1 MSGALE
7 EAMAHHRAGRLEAAE
22 ISYRRARAA
31 APRNAL
37 LAGLLGD
44 VLQALGKDTDAETAY
59 RDAVRL
65 DPRLAVVHM
74 NLGLVL
80 RRQRRLDEALAAF
93 EAAAHRDRSLPEVQ
107 LNLGLVLY
115 ELGRPDAA
123 IAAYRTALALRPDYA
138 EAYLNLGSAL
148 HRQARYDPAK
158 AAYQAALKIR
168 SDYAEA
174 HYSLGVT
181 LFDEGDLDAAVA
193 AYRRALA
200 VAPDHEGCRNNLAF
214 VLQVLG
220 RGAEA
225 VELYRR
231 GIAAGPNP
239 ETAARYLSLNS
250 LYDPNTDLD
259 ARYRDQRKAEDK
271 FARPFYAAVR
281 HENGTDPLRRLRIG
295 YLTSDFRDH
304 PVGRNVAPLLGSRDR
319 AGFEVI
325 AYADIPAPDWM
336 TARFQTMV
344 DTWCPISGLSDE
356 EVAAKIRA
364 DRIDILVVLAAHF
377 DRNRP
382 LVCAYRPAPIQ
393 ISFHDLLTTGL
404 EVVDYF
410 IADRAVLPKRPRER
424 FTERA
429 IRLPS
434 IYVHAPLADVPV
446 TAPPSAAA
454 GPVTFGSFNNPA
466 KVNDQV
472 LELWAKVLEAV
483 PGSRLLLKFRNWYL
497 VRSLQER
504 ISATLC
510 GLGIQQSRIQF
521 DGAPDPTAGHLARY
535 GRVDVALDT
544 FPFSGSTTTFEALW
558 MGVPVVTLA
567 GDTVASRWSS
577 SMLRVLGLDAL
588 VADTTAGYIA
598 AATALARD
606 SERLA
611 ALRSTLRERICRS
624 PLVNGPL
631 RARQIERVYRAV
643 WRRWCMP
650 AGGKI

>member
-1 MSGALE
+1 MSALE

-37 LAGLLGD
+37 VAGLLGD
-44 VLQALGKDTDAETAY
+44 VLQALGRDADAEAAY
-59 RDAVRL
+59 RDALHL
-65 DPRLAVVHM
+65 DPSLAVVHM

-93 EAAAHRDRSLPEVQ
+93 EAAAHRDRTLPEVQ

-115 ELGRPDAA
+115 EVGRLDAA
-123 IAAYRTALALRPDYA
+123 VGAYRAALALRPGYA
-138 EAYLNLGSAL
+138 EAYLNLGAAL
-148 HRQARYDPAK
+148 HRQSHYGEAK

-168 SDYAEA
+168 PDYAEA

-181 LFDEGDLDAAVA
+181 LFDEGDLDGAVTS
-193 AYRRALA
+193 YRHALA
-200 VAPDHEGCRNNLAF
+200 FAPDHDGCRNNLAF

-225 VELYRR
+225 VELYRC
-231 GIAAGPNP
+231 GILFGSDPA
-239 ETAARYLSLNS
+239 TAARYLHLNS
-250 LYDPNTDLD
+250 LYDPDTDLD
-259 ARYRDQRKAEDK
+259 ARYRDQRHTEDR
-271 FARPFYAAVR
+271 FARPLYGAAH
-281 HENGTDPLRRLRIG
+281 HENVPDPRRRLRIG
-295 YLTSDFRDH
+295 YLSSDFRDH
-304 PVGRNVAPLLGSRDR
+304 PVGRNIEPLLMSRDR
-319 AGFEVI
+319 AGVEVI
-325 AYADIPAPDWM
+325 AYADVAAPDWM
-336 TARFQTMV
+336 TERFQAMF
-344 DTWCPISGLSDE
+344 DAWRPIGGLSDE

-364 DRIDILVVLAAHF
+364 DRVDILVVLAAHF

-382 LVCAYRPAPIQ
+382 LVCAYRPAPVQ

-410 IADRAVLPKRPRER
+410 VGDRTVLPKRPRES
-424 FTERA
+424 FTERT

-446 TAPPSAAA
+446 TPPPSAGA
-454 GPVTFGSFNNPA
+454 GVLTFGSFNNPA

-472 LELWAKVLEAV
+472 LALWAKVLEAV

-497 VRSLQER
+497 VPSLQER

-510 GLGIQQSRIQF
+510 GLGVQRSQIQF

-535 GRVDVALDT
+535 GRVDIALDT

-577 SMLRVLGLDAL
+577 SILRVLGLDEL
-588 VADTTAGYIA
+588 TAGTTEGYLA

-606 SERLA
+606 ASRLA
-611 ALRSTLRERICRS
+611 ALRSTLRDRISRS
-624 PLVNGPL
+624 PLVDGRL
-631 RARQIERVYRAV
+631 RARQIERIYRAV
-643 WRRWCMP
+643 WCRWC
-650 AGGKI
+650 ARAEGKV